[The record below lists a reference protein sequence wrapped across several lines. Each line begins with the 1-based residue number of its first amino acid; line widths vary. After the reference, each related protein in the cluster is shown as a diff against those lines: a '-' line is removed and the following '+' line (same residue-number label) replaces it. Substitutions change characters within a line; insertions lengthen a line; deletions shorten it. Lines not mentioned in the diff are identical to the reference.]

1 MSCLREV
8 QTISQSPNILPMP
21 SLTRLTTGGVLNPLK
36 NTTKIGH
43 NELLHQEPL
52 QPPLEPRTRLGVL
65 IGIEADVNHALPPDQ
80 PAHNYVGYG
89 ILCYLAKHMTSRS
102 H

>member
-1 MSCLREV
+1 MSRPRASDE
-8 QTISQSPNILPMP
+8 SPRDSP
-21 SLTRLTTGGVLNPLK
+21 
-36 NTTKIGH
+36 
-43 NELLHQEPL
+43 
-52 QPPLEPRTRLGVL
+52 PPLDIVTRLGVL

-89 ILCYLAKHMTSRS
+89 ILCYPAKHMTSRS